1 MTLMGLLVTGHD
13 LGKDRNLQ
21 NLKTRR
27 IKKMLG
33 GVEDRV
39 SKDNSKRSKY
49 MLQGYQKENK
59 ERREEM
65 SETVMI
71 QISLK
76 ITVRL
81 QLEQNLN
88 APTR

>member
-1 MTLMGLLVTGHD
+1 MGLLVTGHD

-33 GVEDRV
+33 GGEDRV

-49 MLQGYQKENK
+49 ML
-59 ERREEM
+59 
-65 SETVMI
+65 
-71 QISLK
+71 
-76 ITVRL
+76 
-81 QLEQNLN
+81 
-88 APTR
+88 